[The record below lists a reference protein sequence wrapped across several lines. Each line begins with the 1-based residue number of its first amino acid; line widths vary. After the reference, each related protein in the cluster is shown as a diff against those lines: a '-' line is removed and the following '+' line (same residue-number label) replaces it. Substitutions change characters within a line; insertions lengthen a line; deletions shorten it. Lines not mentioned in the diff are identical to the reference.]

1 MINVLLA
8 LIVNNRLFKD
18 VRKSPIIDM
27 KVMLKAREI
36 TMENEILSKRIRE
49 ARRAKG
55 FTQEELAEKAGISVV
70 YVSEI
75 ERNLKTPSI
84 EVFSHIALALEVSA
98 DYLLR
103 DTLPTGKEYVYDEL
117 TQKLEGLT
125 PRQRKTVADL
135 IDAYL
140 NSLS

>member
-1 MINVLLA
+1 
-8 LIVNNRLFKD
+8 
-18 VRKSPIIDM
+18 
-27 KVMLKAREI
+27 
-36 TMENEILSKRIRE
+36 MENEILSKRIRE